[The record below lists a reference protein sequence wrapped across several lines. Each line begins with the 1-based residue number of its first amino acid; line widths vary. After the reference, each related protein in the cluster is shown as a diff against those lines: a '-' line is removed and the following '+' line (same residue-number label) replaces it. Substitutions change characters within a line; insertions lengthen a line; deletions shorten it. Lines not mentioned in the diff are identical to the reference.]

1 MHMARTTCG
10 MCILHCYNLA
20 MTSDPTVGSELR
32 RHPRT
37 ATDVPVAFTLG
48 EVVASESA
56 YLNNISDGG
65 ASFNAMVD
73 LAVGTVVMMHFPPG
87 KPVLRAPAR
96 VVWCRQMGFHHVVGV
111 EFLSQEQAF
120 RKQLVDAVRKIEFHR
135 AEAALAG
142 RKLDGQQATLEWFQ
156 LYAGDFFKP

>member
-1 MHMARTTCG
+1 
-10 MCILHCYNLA
+10 
-20 MTSDPTVGSELR
+20 MTSSNAPGAELR
-32 RHPRT
+32 RHART

-65 ASFNAMVD
+65 AAFNAMVE
-73 LAVGTVVMMHFPPG
+73 LAVGTVLMMHFPPG

-96 VVWCRQMGFHHVVGV
+96 VVWCRKMGFHHVVGV
-111 EFLSQEQAF
+111 EFLNQEQTF
-120 RKQLVDAVRKIEFHR
+120 RKQLVDAVRHIELYR

-142 RKLDGQQATLEWFQ
+142 RTLDGQQATIEWFN
-156 LYAGDFFKP
+156 LYAGDFFGKP